1 MWICQFPVLDA
12 AFFQFL
18 TFSASAMKTAN
29 LSGWDRIAVAAVKEI
44 SPGRPSQNWIFGR
57 DFCGN
62 KSWIS

>member
-44 SPGRPSQNWIFGR
+44 RPSQNWIFGR